1 MNRVST
7 NMFNNDSQ
15 FYLRRRESEFS
26 EAQNRIS
33 EQTRIRELRDDPIG
47 AAHATR
53 YRSQTVRLERYAQ
66 NVGRLQDRHAVAE
79 GFMQSGLEIIQRVR
93 ELAVTGANGTFTRED
108 LTHMGREV
116 NQLLN
121 ELVNLANGRSGD
133 GTTVF
138 SGDRT
143 AALPFEAV
151 TGRVPGGQGGEIVE
165 VVYSGSIHRNMTEIS
180 DGQFIE
186 SNFPGNQVFWAE
198 NQQLYASVDSL
209 AYLVPEDSKI
219 RIDGTEIQLKAGD
232 NIHAVIHRI
241 NAADIAVRARLD
253 PVDNSLVLE
262 STKPHQLWLQDVG
275 ESRVL
280 ADLGVIEDSG
290 APPPRNIARSARL
303 SGGSAFDMLIHLRDS
318 LYRGDTDEVGG
329 AALRGIDGALENL
342 LGSLGELGA
351 KSERLEITGRRLTMA
366 VPNLQAQELRETGLD
381 MAEAITDL
389 RMIEYAH
396 TAALQTAGRV
406 LGTTLLD
413 YLE

>member
-7 NMFNNDSQ
+7 NMFNNDAQ
-15 FYLRRRESEFS
+15 FYLRRRESELS
-26 EAQNRIS
+26 EAQNRVS

-53 YRSQTVRLERYAQ
+53 YRSQIVRLERYAQ
-66 NVGRLQDRHAVAE
+66 NVGRLQDRHASAE
-79 GFMQSGLEIIQRVR
+79 GFMQSGLEILQRVR
-93 ELAVTGANGTFTRED
+93 ELAVTGANGTFSRED
-108 LTHMGREV
+108 LSHMGREV
-116 NQLLN
+116 NQLLS

-151 TGRVPGGQGGEIVE
+151 IGRVPGGQGGEIVE
-165 VVYSGSIHRNMTEIS
+165 VVYTGSIHRNRIEIS

-209 AYLVPEDSKI
+209 AYVVPEDSKI

-262 STKPHQLWLQDVG
+262 STRPHQLWLQDVG
-275 ESRVL
+275 ESRIL
-280 ADLGVIEDSG
+280 ADLGLIESD

-318 LYRGDTDEVGG
+318 LYRGDTEEVGG

-342 LGSLGELGA
+342 LGTLGELGA
-351 KSERLEITGRRLTMA
+351 KSERLEITGRRLTIA
-366 VPNLQAQELRETGLD
+366 VPDLQAQELRETGLD
-381 MAEAITDL
+381 LADAITDL
-389 RMIEYAH
+389 RMIEFAH

-406 LGTTLLD
+406 LRTTLLD